1 MAATGHGLAL
11 GAIML
16 LAGDVRVGPNA
27 SGSKARFGLNEVAIG
42 MTLPMIGLE
51 LARQRMPPAEFTK
64 CVTQAKVCAPDDAL
78 HVGFLDLLANSSE
91 PEAVVDLAIA
101 EARRIGGYVK
111 QPAFA
116 KMKLMERDL
125 AIQRVRPSM
134 EDLERMVEGAKAA
147 M

>member
-51 LARQRMPPAEFTK
+51 E
-64 CVTQAKVCAPDDAL
+64 DY
-78 HVGFLDLLANSSE
+78 
-91 PEAVVDLAIA
+91 
-101 EARRIGGYVK
+101 RI
-111 QPAFA
+111 
-116 KMKLMERDL
+116 
-125 AIQRVRPSM
+125 
-134 EDLERMVEGAKAA
+134 
-147 M
+147 